1 MLSSTCSVFCSPF
14 VMCFCDA
21 PTAICCWSGRRQ
33 PCNAF
38 RDDSP
43 FESLRAHS
51 DANAQ
56 VLPLVMVDMLVF
68 MLPISRCIL
77 LRCQQSNSELYIL
90 CLV

>member
-1 MLSSTCSVFCSPF
+1 MLPQPSVVGLGGGSL
-14 VMCFCDA
+14 A
-21 PTAICCWSGRRQ
+21 TH
-33 PCNAF
+33 F

-90 CLV
+90 CLL